1 MDKKAQA
8 RFKKHLLQ
16 NQSDLQATT
25 ITGDETVELDQ
36 SRVGRLSRI
45 DAMQEQA
52 MSVERK
58 RRHNMEL
65 KKIASA
71 LQRIEEDEYGYC
83 LHCGEDIAI
92 KRLEL
97 DPAASLCIDCAN
109 KAEKI

>member
-1 MDKKAQA
+1 MDKKTKI
-8 RFKKHLLQ
+8 RFKKQLLEI
-16 NQSDLQATT
+16 QSDLQATI
-25 ITGDETVELDQ
+25 ITGDEVVELDQ
-36 SRVGRLSRI
+36 SRVGRLSRM

-58 RRHNMEL
+58 RRHGLEL

-71 LQRIEEDEYGYC
+71 LQRMEEDEYGYC

-97 DPAASLCIDCAN
+97 DPAAALCIDCAN
-109 KAEKI
+109 KAEQA

>member
-1 MDKKAQA
+1 MDKNSQG
-8 RFKKHLLQ
+8 RFEKQLLQ
-16 NQSDLQATT
+16 ILSDLQATI
-25 ITGDETVELDQ
+25 ITGSETVELDQ
-36 SRVGRLSRI
+36 TRVGRLSRM

-58 RRHNMEL
+58 RRHDLGL

-71 LQRIEEDEYGYC
+71 LQRINDDDYGYC

-97 DPAASLCIDCAN
+97 DPSATLCIDCAN
-109 KAEKI
+109 KAEQT

>member
-1 MDKKAQA
+1 M
-8 RFKKHLLQ
+8 Q

-36 SRVGRLSRI
+36 SRVGRLSRM

-58 RRHNMEL
+58 RRHGLEL

-71 LQRIEEDEYGYC
+71 LQRMEEDEYGYC

-97 DPAASLCIDCAN
+97 DPAAALCIDCAN
-109 KAEKI
+109 KAEQA